1 MSKSIQHKWYIKL
14 HCIIN
19 DSKNSK
25 NQQFDVETVPLD
37 CNVIQKDTPVLVFL
51 WVLAIFSVCNF
62 IKNETTPQVNS
73 CKFCEMF
80 QLNFANFFSL

>member
-1 MSKSIQHKWYIKL
+1 MVHKTY
-14 HCIIN
+14 CIIN

-51 WVLAIFSVCNF
+51 
-62 IKNETTPQVNS
+62 
-73 CKFCEMF
+73 
-80 QLNFANFFSL
+80 